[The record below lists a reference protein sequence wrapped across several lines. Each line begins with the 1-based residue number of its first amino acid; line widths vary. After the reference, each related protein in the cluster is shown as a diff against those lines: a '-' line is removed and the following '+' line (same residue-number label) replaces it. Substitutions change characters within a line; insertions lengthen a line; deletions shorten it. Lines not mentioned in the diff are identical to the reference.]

1 MSPTAPT
8 LALAGEGLNMP
19 ARLRSLVQAQK
30 PEIKVNF
37 VTKKKTYTTLDR
49 IEGTVTV
56 TAPIDIPFDTLDIEF
71 VGTSRTYVERLTTA
85 AAATGRSEAF
95 HQFLKLSQPGLEQYF
110 PEDLVLRAGITYEF
124 PFVFAVPQQLLPRV
138 CQHGV
143 QNDSIRDCHLRLPPT
158 FGDKDLS
165 SRQKTD
171 DDMAPDMAS
180 VRYGIFVKITELK
193 YKGEDAWR
201 AVIASKARRLR
212 VIPAVEEQPP
222 LHVQK
227 EDGEYVMRR
236 EKTVRKG
243 LLKGKLGSLVM
254 EAGQPSA
261 LHIKSYDNPEARS
274 TTMATVMLR
283 FDPLDGDVPPP
294 KLGNLSSKLKV
305 TTFFASTARHA
316 IPAKNA
322 SLLDLSQGIHAEQLN
337 LSARCMANVE
347 WQKQDPSNPLT
358 QVRRDS
364 AMSTGSLELGTTPEA
379 SESYKGGVFYTAR
392 LLVPVH
398 LPANKAFVPTFHSCL
413 ISRIYALKLD
423 LSVSSVGI
431 GSRMELKVPLQVTSE
446 DLRTE
451 ELERRGSV
459 GSMED
464 VEVDVED
471 VSNFFTNFME
481 PRTIRV
487 PSETFVGRSR
497 IGSQAPVGDAP
508 PDYAPIL
515 PAGTARMTHHRASK

>member
-1 MSPTAPT
+1 MSALHSTA
-8 LALAGEGLNMP
+8 EGLNMP

-56 TAPIDIPFDTLDIEF
+56 TAPIDTPFDTLDIEF

-95 HQFLKLSQPGLEQYF
+95 HQFLKLSQPGLQQYF
-110 PEDLVLRAGITYEF
+110 PEDLVLRAGVTYEF

-143 QNDSIRDCHLRLPPT
+143 HNDSIRDCHLRLPPT
-158 FGDKDLS
+158 FGDKDLT
-165 SRQKTD
+165 SRQKGD

-201 AVIASKARRLR
+201 AIVASKARRLR

-222 LHVQK
+222 LHVHK

-243 LLKGKLGSLVM
+243 VLKGKLGSLVM
-254 EAGQPSA
+254 EAEQPSA
-261 LHIKSYDNPEARS
+261 LHIKCYDNAEARS

-283 FDPLDGDVPPP
+283 FDPLEEDMPPP
-294 KLGNLSSKLKV
+294 KLGNLSSKLKI
-305 TTFFASTARHA
+305 TTFFASTARHSV
-316 IPAKNA
+316 PSKHT
-322 SLLDLSQGIHAEQLN
+322 SLLDLSQGIHTEQLN

-347 WQKQDPSNPLT
+347 WQKQDPTNPLT
-358 QVRRDS
+358 QIRRDS
-364 AMSTGSLELGTTPEA
+364 AMSTNTLELGSTPEA
-379 SESYKGGVFYTAR
+379 SESYKGGVYYTAR

-413 ISRIYALKLD
+413 ISRVYALKLD
-423 LSVSSVGI
+423 LSISSISI
-431 GSRMELKVPLQVTSE
+431 GSRMELKMPVQVSSE
-446 DLRTE
+446 DLRTD

-459 GSMED
+459 GSIED

-471 VSNFFTNFME
+471 VSNFFTNFLE

-497 IGSQAPVGDAP
+497 IGSQAPIGDAP

-515 PAGTARMTHHRASK
+515 PAGTARMTHHRAMSVPVY